1 LNRHLSDYVSLFL
14 TAGAVVILDQASKA
28 LVRANLGL
36 GEVYRP
42 ELWLSQFARLVHLH
56 NRGAAIG
63 TSPGMGI
70 FSLVVAILVSAVIIH
85 LYPRIPRQERLVR
98 LSMALLLGG
107 ALGNLIDRL
116 HQGYVTDFISLLN
129 IPVLNLADL
138 SISAGVVILF
148 IGLWQQEHRTKRQQ
162 LSASKADVQDDK
174 PDDGR
179 ILNLQMPSKDSQGE

>member
-1 LNRHLSDYVSLFL
+1 L

-42 ELWLSQFARLVHLH
+42 ELWLSQFIRLVHLH

-70 FSLVVAILVSAVIIH
+70 FSLVVAILVSAVIIY

-148 IGLWQQEHRTKRQQ
+148 IGLWQQEQRTKRQQ
-162 LSASKADVQDDK
+162 QSASQADVQDDK
-174 PDDGR
+174 PEDGR
-179 ILNLQMPSKDSQGE
+179 ILNLQMPSKDNRGE